1 MNPENNN
8 PIKNQSLE
16 VDRSSILTKFLEDN
30 EKNPAEFNIA
40 SAVNK
45 MPEECFIGIE
55 NLEHLPE
62 EIRDQVIQ
70 RMIARIPPKI
80 PPEK

>member
-16 VDRSSILTKFLEDN
+16 VDRISILTKFLKDN
-30 EKNPAEFNIA
+30 KQNPAEFNIE

-45 MPEECFIGIE
+45 MPEECFDGIE
-55 NLEHLPE
+55 NFEHLPE
-62 EIRDQVIQ
+62 KIRYQIVQ
-70 RMIARIPPKI
+70 MMIDKIPPK
-80 PPEK
+80 K